1 MIHTRRADV
10 IAANASTP
18 SMNPAA
24 VPGSATARRRVGD
37 RTTRP
42 QPRRSAPQRKLTSA
56 SLQKS
61 RKRSYFAPGTC
72 QKVPFLA
79 RVDGDFA
86 TAPAMACPANVGV
99 LPTNILWDWHLL
111 GQGRHAMFA
120 RCSLGPS
127 NGPRDGASALG
138 RAACLE
144 VSQSPANPCPPF
156 STTTLRRS

>member
-1 MIHTRRADV
+1 MRTRRSGA

-37 RTTRP
+37 RTARP
-42 QPRRSAPQRKLTSA
+42 QPRRSAPQRKLTSE

-61 RKRSYFAPGTC
+61 RERSNFAPGTC

-86 TAPAMACPANVGV
+86 AAPAMACSARVGV

-111 GQGRHAMFA
+111 GQGGHAMFA
-120 RCSLGPS
+120 RCSLGRP
-127 NGPRDGASALG
+127 NGPKDGASALG
-138 RAACLE
+138 SVDACVE
-144 VSQSPANPCPPF
+144 VAQSPANPYPPF
-156 STTTLRRS
+156 STTRPTR